1 MAPAD
6 ERGCNLST
14 AAAVRAAGLALLLSA
29 AISSA
34 ASAQTFAGVAKFVGG
49 GALGLALHESA
60 HVIADVG
67 SGVTPGV
74 KKVTFGPIPF
84 FAITHDA
91 VSPPREFVISS
102 AGFWMQ
108 HAVSELVLVRHGDL
122 RHEDAAMLK
131 GVLAFNVLASVAYA
145 SAAFARTGPDE
156 RDTRGMAVSARMDE
170 PLVGA
175 VILAPALLDAARYYG
190 VKHRVV
196 VWASR
201 AAKIG
206 GVLLVIRAAQ

>member
-1 MAPAD
+1 
-6 ERGCNLST
+6 LST
-14 AAAVRAAGLALLLSA
+14 AATTRAVGLALLLSA
-29 AISSA
+29 AVSIT
-34 ASAQTFAGVAKFVGG
+34 ASAQTLADAARFIGG

-67 SGVTPGV
+67 NGVAPGV

-84 FAITHDA
+84 FAITHDD
-91 VSPPREFVISS
+91 VSAPREFVISS

-108 HAVSELVLVRHGDL
+108 HAVNEFVLVTHNDL
-122 RHEDAAMLK
+122 RHEDAPLLK

-145 SAAFARTGPDE
+145 GAAFARTGPDE
-156 RDTRGMAVSARMDE
+156 RDTRGMALSSRIDE
-170 PLVGA
+170 PVVGA

-190 VKHRVV
+190 FRNRWV

-201 AAKIG
+201 AAKVG
-206 GVLLVIRAAQ
+206 GALLVVRAAQ